1 MKEELAAV
9 MWQKALGMLFHLH
22 GGTNP
27 AGFGMTELP
36 ARRGGTERGKV
47 FMLHGWRQN
56 AAVHPSHGQQPFCER
71 CFGFPSTYIE
81 LNRLKPLYWVGL

>member
-9 MWQKALGMLFHLH
+9 MWQKALGMLVHLH

-27 AGFGMTELP
+27 AGLGMTELP
-36 ARRGGTERGKV
+36 ARRGAKCSCCMDGEQK
-47 FMLHGWRQN
+47 
-56 AAVHPSHGQQPFCER
+56 AAACPSHGQQPFCER

-81 LNRLKPLYWVGL
+81 FNRLKPLYWVGP